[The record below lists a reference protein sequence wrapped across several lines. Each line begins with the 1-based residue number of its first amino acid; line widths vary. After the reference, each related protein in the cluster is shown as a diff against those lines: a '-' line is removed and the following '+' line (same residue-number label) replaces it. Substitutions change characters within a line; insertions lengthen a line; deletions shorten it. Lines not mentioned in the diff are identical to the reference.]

1 MKKFYYLLLLLG
13 SFSYAQVV
21 VFDQPDAGT
30 NGIVS
35 NVLSTGNA
43 VYSAD
48 DFTLEQ
54 ATKITKLTVR
64 GFQNQG
70 NFLTLYQGLR
80 MVIYTNNPATN
91 IPSGIPD
98 GTAGTILAELNVG
111 GVSPGVNVFQVEGG
125 GTVTFEVD
133 FLAAFSTDI
142 ILQPATTYWLTI
154 APKVNLTTYTAA
166 TRFNWYVGIASTSTP
181 NYNAKLV
188 DPANAFG
195 AAATNW
201 TNISTLTNIPALNNL
216 SFTFEGD
223 TNLSLANVSDK
234 GFGVYPNPA
243 VDVLNIAVNNTNF
256 DNLSYE
262 LSDINGRKV
271 LETKDASINVQS
283 LNSGVY
289 FLTIFSNETKI
300 AVEKIIKK

>member
-1 MKKFYYLLLLLG
+1 MKKIYYLFLMLG

-35 NVLSTGNA
+35 NVLSTGTA
-43 VYSAD
+43 VSSAD

-54 ATKITKLTVR
+54 AAKITKLTVR

-111 GVSPGVNVFQVEGG
+111 GVSPGVNVFQEEGG
-125 GTVTFEVD
+125 GGVTFEVD

-154 APKVNLTTYTAA
+154 APKVNLTAYTAA
-166 TRFNWYVGIASTSTP
+166 TRFNWYVGFPAAGI

-195 AAATNW
+195 AGALNW
-201 TNISTLTNIPALNNL
+201 TNISTLTNDPAFNNL

-223 TNLSLANVSDK
+223 TNLSLDNVSSK

-271 LETKDASINVQS
+271 LETKDASINVQN

-289 FLTIFSNETKI
+289 FLTIFSKETKI